1 MIATLFPRLR
11 PQTAGMLL
19 VLGAAVLWSSNG
31 MFIKLLT
38 VGPLTVTGLRALVA
52 GLVLAPTIRARHFRN
67 GWPLAVVLVSYA
79 VLVLCFVTATKW
91 TTAANAI
98 AIQSTSPGWVFLFTA
113 LAERKLAARLVPPQL
128 AILAGIGIFLLEPAH
143 GTSFHGNLVAL
154 VAGVTFA
161 VFTMAYARLRH
172 PGIGII
178 SLCNLLTFGALWAIR
193 PQAFP
198 FAQIVPTD
206 WLMLLYLGSVQVGL
220 AFCLFTQAMLR
231 IPPTQV
237 AVLCLLEPLLNPVW
251 VYLAVGEAPS
261 TYGYTG
267 AVAVLCGIVWDSL
280 LRHRAPPP
288 LRAEAATVMG
298 RD

>member
-1 MIATLFPRLR
+1 MTRFQFPRLQ

-19 VLGAAVLWSSNG
+19 VFAAAVLWSSNG

-52 GLVLAPTIRARHFRN
+52 GVVLAPAIRARHFRN
-67 GWPLAVVLVSYA
+67 GWPLVIVLWSYA

-98 AIQSTSPGWVFLFTA
+98 AIQSTSPAWVFLFTA
-113 LAERKLAARLVPPQL
+113 VAARQVALRLVPPQMVL
-128 AILAGIGIFLLEPAH
+128 LAGIGIFLLEPAH
-143 GTSFHGNLVAL
+143 GTSLHGNLLAL

-161 VFTMAYARLRH
+161 IFTVAYARLRH
-172 PGIGII
+172 PGMGII
-178 SLCNLLTFGALWAIR
+178 GLCNLLTFAALWVIR

-198 FAQIVPTD
+198 FAQIVLTD
-206 WLMLLYLGSVQVGL
+206 WLMLLYLGSIQVGL
-220 AFCLFTQAMLR
+220 AFYMFTQAMLR
-231 IPPTQV
+231 IPPTHV

-251 VYLAVGEAPS
+251 VYLVIGEAPS
-261 TYGYTG
+261 TYGYAG
-267 AVAVLCGIVWDSL
+267 AATVLCGIVWDSL
-280 LRHRAPPP
+280 MRHRGPPP
-288 LRAEAATVMG
+288 LRAEAATAVA